1 MEMRNQVGNLKY
13 KNKYL
18 KSENTIKVDEKTVY
32 GCAGSAFFGVILLG
46 YVCSFR
52 TYLNHVEKHEQ
63 LKEIMQH
70 PKAKVA
76 HGDRAKE
83 ILNQMN
89 KKEEKTPETRL

>member
-1 MEMRNQVGNLKY
+1 
-13 KNKYL
+13 
-18 KSENTIKVDEKTVY
+18 
-32 GCAGSAFFGVILLG
+32 
-46 YVCSFR
+46 
-52 TYLNHVEKHEQ
+52 